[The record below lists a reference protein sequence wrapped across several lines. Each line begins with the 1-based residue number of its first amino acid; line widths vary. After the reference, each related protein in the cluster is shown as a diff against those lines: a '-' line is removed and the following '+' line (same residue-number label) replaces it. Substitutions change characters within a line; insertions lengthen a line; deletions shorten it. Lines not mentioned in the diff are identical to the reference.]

1 MTMPLNHTAMVVT
14 TTALTTVTE
23 VVKTPVKVLVWVI
36 AMELVR
42 AIALNS
48 AMVAQGINK
57 H

>member
-1 MTMPLNHTAMVVT
+1 MLLNHTAMVVT